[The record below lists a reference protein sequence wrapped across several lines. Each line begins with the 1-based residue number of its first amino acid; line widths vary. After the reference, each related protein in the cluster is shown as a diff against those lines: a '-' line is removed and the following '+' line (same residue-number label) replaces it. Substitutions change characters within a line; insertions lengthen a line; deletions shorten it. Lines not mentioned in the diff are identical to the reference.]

1 MNRRFAYC
9 DQPLPYPAGESPFHI
24 KGEFYRQQ
32 SESIAHHDA
41 RSGGALR
48 RILAREGLAEF
59 ASQQFLS
66 SAMYDVLPL
75 PRIVMAIAEAR
86 GRDVRELAGTMGR
99 AAVEGQ
105 MRGVYSRFLTRLS
118 TETFGQ
124 RFDQVI
130 KHFYDFGPVTIEP
143 EPSGARLVRSGMP
156 LCIAE
161 WWSLVTVPFV
171 VIPLTASGA
180 RDVAVEWRIEPRGL
194 DRGVPMGDVR
204 WEVRWGAPSSPA
216 SA

>member
-1 MNRRFAYC
+1 MRSRFLYC
-9 DQPLPYPAGESPFHI
+9 DQPLPYPPGDSPFHI

-32 SESIAHHDA
+32 SESIAHHD
-41 RSGGALR
+41 RKSEGGLT
-48 RILAREGLAEF
+48 RILQREGLAEF
-59 ASQQFLS
+59 ARQSFLS
-66 SAMYDVLPL
+66 SALYDVLPL

-86 GRDVRELAGTMGR
+86 GRDVHEMTSTMGR

-105 MRGVYSRFLTRLS
+105 LNGVYSRFLSRLS
-118 TETFGQ
+118 TDNFCR

-130 KHFYDFGPVTIEP
+130 RHFYDFGPVTLAP
-143 EPSGARLVRSGMP
+143 AGSGARLLRTGVP

-180 RDVAVEWRIEPRGL
+180 RDVTAEWRVEPRGQEH
-194 DRGVPMGDVR
+194 GVATGDVV
-204 WEVRWGAPSSPA
+204 WGVRWAA

>member
-1 MNRRFAYC
+1 MKSRFAYC
-9 DQPLPYPAGESPFHI
+9 DQPLPFPPGESPFHI

-41 RSGGALR
+41 RSGGALS
-48 RILAREGLAEF
+48 RILQREGLIDF
-59 ASQQFLS
+59 AGQQFLS

-86 GRDVRELAGTMGR
+86 GRDVHEMTSTMGR

-105 MRGVYSRFLTRLS
+105 MEGVYSRFLTPLS
-118 TETFGQ
+118 TDNFCQ

-130 KHFYDFGPVTIEP
+130 KHFYDFGPVTVAP
-143 EPSGARLVRSGMP
+143 QPSGASLLRTDMP

-171 VIPLTASGA
+171 VLPLTASGA
-180 RDVAVEWRIEPRGL
+180 RDVAVEWRIEPRGR
-194 DRGVPMGDVR
+194 DRGVAVGDVVWDVR
-204 WEVRWGAPSSPA
+204 WTAPGA
-216 SA
+216 